1 MRDKLL
7 VLHRWAS
14 LITGAF
20 LVLVSVTGSILSFE
34 DPASPMRTVRLLH
47 TRLLMDEPGEW
58 IVTTTTITALAVVII
73 GVVLWWPD
81 KIWKVRTSASWKR
94 INFDL
99 HHLLGITTSV
109 IAIVMLVGA
118 LAFQLGEEEEEE
130 GERERP
136 AVVQSTP
143 EALPDNLA
151 LNIHTGAFGGMT
163 TTVIWSLASLSLA
176 SQALTGFVMWWNRR
190 KRPAAGD

>member
-1 MRDKLL
+1 

-20 LVLVSVTGSILSFE
+20 VVLVSVTGSILSFE
-34 DPASPMRTVRLLH
+34 DPAAPLQTVRLLH
-47 TRLLMDEPGEW
+47 THLLMDEPGEW
-58 IVTTTTITALAVVII
+58 IVTTTTISALVVVII

-99 HHLLGITTSV
+99 HHLLGIITSV

-118 LAFQLGEEEEEE
+118 LAFQLGEEE
-130 GERERP
+130 GK
-136 AVVQSTP
+136 AAT
-143 EALPDNLA
+143 EALPNSLA
-151 LNIHTGAFGGMT
+151 LDIHTGAFGGMT
-163 TTVIWSLASLSLA
+163 TTLIWSLASISLA

-190 KRPAAGD
+190 KRGAASD

>member
-1 MRDKLL
+1 M
-7 VLHRWAS
+7 
-14 LITGAF
+14 
-20 LVLVSVTGSILSFE
+20 TGSILSFE
-34 DPASPMRTVRLLH
+34 DPGSPMRTVRLLH

-58 IVTTTTITALAVVII
+58 IVTTTTISALLVVVI

-99 HHLLGITTSV
+99 HHLLGITTSL
-109 IAIVMLVGA
+109 IAVVMLVGA
-118 LAFQLGEEEEEE
+118 LAYQLGEEE
-130 GERERP
+130 GK
-136 AVVQSTP
+136 AASD
-143 EALPDNLA
+143 ALPDSMA
-151 LNIHTGAFGGMT
+151 LNLHTGAFGGMV

-190 KRPAAGD
+190 KKQP